1 MATRYHLII
10 SPRASADIHAIHKY
24 IAQDSEQNAASMIQK
39 LIDSLD
45 GLEEF
50 PHRYRV
56 AEQVKSQRGETRVM
70 LVLPYLVYYRI
81 MDKQWAVQVITIRHG
96 ARRQPKRLD

>member
-24 IAQDSEQNAASMIQK
+24 IAQDSEQNAASMIEE
-39 LIDSLD
+39 LIASLD

-56 AEQVKSQRGETRVM
+56 AEHVKSRRGETRVM
-70 LVLPYLVYYRI
+70 LVPPYLVYYRI
-81 MDKQWAVQVITIRHG
+81 MERQLAVRVITIRHG
-96 ARRQPKRLD
+96 ARRQPRRLD

>member
-10 SPRASADIHAIHKY
+10 SPCASADINAIHQY
-24 IAQDSEQNAASMIQK
+24 IANDSEQNAASMIEQ
-39 LIDSLD
+39 LVDALD

-56 AEQVKSQRGETRVM
+56 AEHLKSGRGETRVM
-70 LVLPYLVYYRI
+70 LVPPYLVYYRI
-81 MDKQWAVQVITIRHG
+81 LEKQLAVRIITIRHG
-96 ARRQPKRLD
+96 ARRQPRKLD